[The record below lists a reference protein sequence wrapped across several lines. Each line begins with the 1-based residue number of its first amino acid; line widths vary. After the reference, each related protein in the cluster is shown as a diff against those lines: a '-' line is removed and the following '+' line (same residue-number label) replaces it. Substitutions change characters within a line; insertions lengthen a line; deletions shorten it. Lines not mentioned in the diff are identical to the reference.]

1 MLFWDATAA
10 SMMPYTLTTI
20 PVLPP
25 ALPPAAGGYGATSAP
40 AAAAAAGEP
49 EPGLPQARWWLPSV
63 AATGGDDGGGSGGG
77 AGGGV
82 GSGGARR
89 HRVIASAPY
98 AVAVNCTGAV
108 IRLHNGWARGVTTVL
123 LLGEEGANATIDLEV
138 D

>member
-25 ALPPAAGGYGATSAP
+25 ALPPAAVGYGATSAP
-40 AAAAAAGEP
+40 AAATAAGEA
-49 EPGLPQARWWLPSV
+49 EPGLPQARWWLPTV
-63 AATGGDDGGGSGGG
+63 TATGGDDGGGGGG
-77 AGGGV
+77 SSGV

-98 AVAVNCTGAV
+98 SVAVNCTGAV